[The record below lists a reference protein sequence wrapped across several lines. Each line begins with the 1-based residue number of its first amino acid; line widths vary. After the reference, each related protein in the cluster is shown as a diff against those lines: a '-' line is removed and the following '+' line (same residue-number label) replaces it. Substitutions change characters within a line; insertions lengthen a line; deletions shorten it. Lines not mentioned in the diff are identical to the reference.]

1 MQNAM
6 RGEMLLLVLVSE
18 TTLEIHM
25 LPVDLNA
32 QPALNVQPQKL
43 AEILNVLIPVL
54 VCVESMQLVG

>member
-1 MQNAM
+1 
-6 RGEMLLLVLVSE
+6 MLLLVLVSE